1 MNKEHTLK
9 ILVCDEDSRLLSRLE
24 AWILA
29 IGEDVL
35 ITQDGIEALEIFENE
50 KPDIILISQELKN
63 MGGLELLATIHS
75 RNSLQATILMLNDGD
90 NAVFKEAINLQVDK
104 YLNKPVEAKPLF
116 EAIESLSQE
125 KIWHKEFQIQK
136 RELQDYK
143 DAIDLTFS
151 VSRHDLEGNVTYVND
166 LFCTA
171 TGLRH
176 QELMK
181 GVLNP
186 LNNPQEDMSSVWE
199 DLHEDLI
206 YRGRQIFKLEDSI
219 KKTVD
224 ITAVALMNEK
234 NEISEYLVFADD
246 VTQLINA
253 ARKIKNQEL
262 DSRLTKL
269 NHAREINRVKD
280 SFLTIFT
287 HELKTPLNSI
297 INFSQYVQ
305 KHLSREEFPKKEK
318 LLNQVV
324 EINNSGHFMLDMIS
338 NLMEAMKFKEG
349 KISLSISEISVYE
362 AINELLFK
370 NLGLIHDKE
379 ISLECDKDIVVKS
392 DKEKIGKILR
402 YLLSNAVKYAK
413 TKIVVHFSVEGDSFT
428 FEVMDDGEGFTDKKN
443 VFNLFEQSDSD
454 SMTREATGIG
464 VGLFIVKQLCDRMAY
479 KIEILDSKEL
489 GGAKVLITGK
499 REIKQ

>member
-1 MNKEHTLK
+1 MSKEHTLK
-9 ILVCDEDSRLLSRLE
+9 ILVCEEDSRLLSRLE

-35 ITQDGIEALEIFENE
+35 TTQDGIEALEIFENE
-50 KPDIILISQELKN
+50 NPDIILISQELKN

-75 RNSLQATILMLNDGD
+75 YNPLQATILMLNDGD
-90 NAVFKEAINLQVDK
+90 NTVFKEAINLQVDK

-116 EAIESLSQE
+116 QAIESLSQE
-125 KIWHKEFQIQK
+125 KIWHKEFQAQK

-151 VSRHDLEGNVTYVND
+151 VSRHDLQGNVTYVND

-171 TGLRH
+171 TELRH
-176 QELMK
+176 HELMN
-181 GVLNP
+181 GALNP
-186 LNNPQEDMSSVWE
+186 LTNPNEDMSQVWE

-206 YRGRQIFKLEDSI
+206 YRGRQIFKLSTGEE
-219 KKTVD
+219 KTMDV
-224 ITAVALMNEK
+224 TAVALMNEK
-234 NEISEYLVFADD
+234 NEVSEYLVFADD

-262 DSRLTKL
+262 DSRLSKL

-297 INFSQYVQ
+297 INFSEYVR
-305 KHLSREEFPKKEK
+305 KHLDKEEFAKKDK
-318 LLNQVV
+318 LLTQVV
-324 EINNSGHFMLDMIS
+324 EINKSGHFMLDMIS

-349 KISLSISEISVYE
+349 KITLKINEIPVCE
-362 AINELLFK
+362 AINELIFN
-370 NLGLIHDKE
+370 NLDISNTKE
-379 ISLECDKDIVVKS
+379 ISVHCDENIVIKS
-392 DKEKIGKILR
+392 DKDKMEKILG
-402 YLLSNAVKYAK
+402 YLVSNAVKYAK
-413 TKIVVHFSVEGDSFT
+413 EKIEIHFSVEDDSFS
-428 FEVMDDGEGFTDKKN
+428 FEVIDDGSGFLDKQH
-443 VFNLFEQSDSD
+443 VFNLFEQADSD

-464 VGLFIVKQLCDRMAY
+464 VGLFIVKQLCDRMGY
-479 KIEILDSKEL
+479 KIELLDSKEL
-489 GGAKVLITGK
+489 GGARVLITGK
-499 REIKQ
+499 REIA